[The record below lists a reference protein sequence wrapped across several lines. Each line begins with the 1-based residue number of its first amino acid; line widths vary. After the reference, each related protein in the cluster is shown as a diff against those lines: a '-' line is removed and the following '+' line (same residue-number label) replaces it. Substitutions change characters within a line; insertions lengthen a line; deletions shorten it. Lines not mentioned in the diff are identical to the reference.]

1 MPDLIETSAEEVQ
14 TWIDEGTAMI
24 VDVREDNEVVQ
35 HRIAGETVHLPL
47 SRFNPDAVPTDSG
60 KRVIFVCAQGVRSFQ
75 AGQYILDQEIL
86 SEAYN
91 LSDGIA
97 GWAQAGLP
105 LESG

>member
-1 MPDLIETSAEEVQ
+1 MPELIEAAAEDVQ
-14 TWIDEGTAMI
+14 TWLNDGTAMI
-24 VDVREDNEVVQ
+24 VDVREDNEVAQ

-47 SRFNPDAVPTDSG
+47 SRFDPDAVPTGAD
-60 KRVIFVCAQGVRSFQ
+60 KRVVFVCAQGVRSFQ

-105 LESG
+105 LETG